1 MFSFIG
7 DIFSKKAAKPKYPA
21 ATYEEA
27 VNHVAASFKEA
38 FDSAQS
44 KGEPLSVD
52 DPFFHFT
59 VGMNVRNE
67 LGLWDKE
74 SDLHKHMLGRF
85 RLSHADDTGT
95 LIMNAALAQLKF
107 ESYDPTA
114 DIERFKRHWAMFG
127 VDPATMEKVEPTR
140 DSNG

>member
-7 DIFSKKAAKPKYPA
+7 NIFAKKAAKPKYPA

-27 VNHVAASFKEA
+27 VNYVAASFKEA
-38 FDSAQS
+38 FEFAES

-67 LGLWDKE
+67 LGLWDKN
-74 SDLHKHMLGRF
+74 SDLYGHMVERF
-85 RLSHADDTGT
+85 GVSHADDTGT

-107 ESYDPTA
+107 ESYDPRA

-127 VDPATMEKVEPTR
+127 VDAATMQKVEPTR